1 MDRTPPPDTFERS
14 GQTSTGWLSRGG
26 VSSHGVRYGPP
37 ARAKT
42 WGTQGCPLVPRVAR
56 ELLNEH
62 KLPSEFNLVFGE
74 TLTVGGLDQDVLARH
89 NIPELPDQARRSLR
103 DFLYDLESYQEWA
116 AVPAGVPLLWIESLP
131 LSGRTRNA
139 LRRTFRDHRVATYFG
154 EPLMAI
160 EFLLQRNVGIM
171 ALNELM
177 CVIESAETGSTANEK
192 SDGDVSG
199 LNRDVD
205 DISARIFWFED
216 EDASHDPNPLR
227 IFDPWAEETL
237 EHGAEILTGSDQ
249 ATISPLINFAK
260 WAMAETGATNLGE
273 AIASV
278 IHKSPEPDAWSDL
291 AAIPL
296 TDLAS
301 PFPHPYEALRSWAEQ
316 LEPRESTVFT
326 TRIATLRRSRT
337 LEEIAHEFGVTRER
351 IRQVEVRVRRRLQR
365 FLESDSA
372 LQIVWR
378 ANSVRAKLG
387 VAAPETV
394 ADELLA
400 TSEGNEDYRAIILDL
415 AGPYRRDDDGWLIDR
430 SAQDKDPTPS
440 IVANVDEVGRVDKQ
454 LAHLELSEW
463 GLEDSLHKAW
473 LLRCPGICEFN
484 GQLVKWGSSIPD
496 RLAFALADLDRPAT
510 VDELMGH
517 VADESSHRYAANA
530 LGGDPRLIRVSP
542 TEWALASWGFPEYT
556 GTAHSIRLLL
566 EEEPG
571 SCTIDQLVL
580 KMDQTFGV
588 SENTTRTYCN
598 APMFVAEGEW
608 IRLRTHLDEP
618 YHCDAASIRKT
629 PGVFDL
635 GHGRLGRMIE
645 VDENTL
651 RGSGMMLTEAAG
663 AILRVQVNDNLA
675 FSDEHGTK
683 VGVTFPETSIIG
695 PSLGSI
701 RSVATELEAKIGDY
715 ITLVLDRSDMS
726 LKAELSGPADCGRNW
741 ETVGRMTGIGI
752 PMDSSSLA
760 RALHCSDSEVRSLLR
775 QRGDE
780 QILEYLP
787 HSQPSSNLDEAL
799 AALEAQVER
808 P

>member
-1 MDRTPPPDTFERS
+1 MDRTPPPDAFARS

-26 VSSHGVRYGPP
+26 VSGHGVRYGPP

-74 TLTVGGLDQDVLARH
+74 TLTVGRLDQDMLTRH

-103 DFLYDLESYQEWA
+103 DFLYDLESHQEWV

-160 EFLLQRNVGIM
+160 EFLLQRHVGIM

-177 CVIESAETGSTANEK
+177 CVIESAETGSAADEK
-192 SDGDVSG
+192 YDEVISG
-199 LNRDVD
+199 LDQNVE
-205 DISARIFWFED
+205 DIAARIFWFD
-216 EDASHDPNPLR
+216 DGGVLRLTDPPR
-227 IFDPWAEETL
+227 ISEPSPEGTL
-237 EHGAEILTGSDQ
+237 EHGAEILTGSER
-249 ATISPLINFAK
+249 ATVSPLINFAK
-260 WAMAETGATNLGE
+260 WAMAETEATDLGE
-273 AIASV
+273 AIAGVINGSPGPDEWSELASV
-278 IHKSPEPDAWSDL
+278 Q
-291 AAIPL
+291 L

-301 PFPHPYEALRSWAEQ
+301 PFRHPYQILRSWSEQ
-316 LEPRESTVFT
+316 LQPRETAVFT
-326 TRIATLRRSRT
+326 TRIAALRRSRT
-337 LEEIAHEFGVTRER
+337 LEELAHEFGVTRER

-372 LQIVWR
+372 LPIVWR

-400 TSEGNEDYRAIILDL
+400 TAEGTEDYRAIILDL
-415 AGPYRRDDDGWLIDR
+415 AGPYRREDDGWLIDR
-430 SAQDKDPTPS
+430 SAQDRDPTPS
-440 IVANVDEVGRVDKQ
+440 ILANVDEVGRVDGQ

-463 GLEDSLHKAW
+463 GLVDSLHKAW

-566 EEEPG
+566 EEETG

-701 RSVATELEAKIGDY
+701 RSIATKLEAKIGDY

-741 ETVGRMTGIGI
+741 ETIGRMTGIGI

-780 QILEYLP
+780 QILECLP
-787 HSQPSSNLDEAL
+787 HSQPSSDLDRAL

-808 P
+808 I